1 MGKVSKSPGKGEKRI
16 GKVGKKNGKSNAPTE
31 GSNSGKAS
39 RFTMSERNLGL
50 MQEII
55 RKDPESYKEVRNSR
69 KNEKIREFWVKIE

>member
-69 KNEKIREFWVKIE
+69 